1 MIKIRKSAERGS
13 TKTPWLDS
21 KHTFSFGSYYDP
33 AFMNF
38 GILRVINEDKVS
50 PDQGFGAHSHRDMEI
65 ISYVLE
71 GSLEHKDSL
80 GTGSIIMPGEVQL
93 MRAGSGITHSEFNP
107 SKDTPI
113 HFLQI
118 WIIPDQT
125 GLAPS
130 YQQRNFQNS
139 RKKGQLTLL
148 VSPDGDQES
157 LTIHQDAKVSVL
169 DLKEDQSFSHALE
182 IGRMAWI
189 QVARGEIALNGHDL
203 KQGDGA
209 AVTQEETLNFMSL
222 KEAEILIFD
231 LESSSPR

>member
-1 MIKIRKSAERGS
+1 MITIRKSQDRGL
-13 TKTPWLDS
+13 TKASWLDS

-38 GILRVINEDKVS
+38 GALRVINEDKVS

-65 ISYVLE
+65 ISYVLD

-80 GTGSIIMPGEVQL
+80 GTGSIIVPGEVQV
-93 MRAGSGITHSEFNP
+93 MRAGVGITHSEFNP

-130 YQQRNFQNS
+130 YQQRNFQNI

-148 VSPDGDQES
+148 VSPQGEQES
-157 LTIHQDAKVSVL
+157 LIIHQDFKMYVL
-169 DLKEDQSFSHALE
+169 DLDPHQTFSHSLKV
-182 IGRMAWI
+182 GRMAWV
-189 QVARGEIALNGHDL
+189 QVARGEITLNDKEL

-209 AVTQEETLNFMSL
+209 AVVQEETLNFLSL

-231 LESSSPR
+231 VESA